1 MPGTPLQGRIG
12 LGQAQSS
19 ARLEGEGTGSPCYE
33 VDENGEDDL
42 TKPKVRKR
50 YNARTRTQEKPDK
63 FRRYLS
69 VEVEM
74 GSCLCDDP

>member
-1 MPGTPLQGRIG
+1 MPGTILQGRIG

-42 TKPKVRKR
+42 TKPKVRKIQ
-50 YNARTRTQEKPDK
+50 YKKPDK
-63 FRRYLS
+63 FRSCLS